1 MPVVQESVKFDRT
14 IGELRQNLVYI
25 YPCVFDDGFFRLRNG
40 WCQDDMLRNG
50 RVKAAELRDQ
60 QRSLG
65 NHPGGDFSKTLIM
78 VGVKLLEYLD
88 EASRAGV
95 VNAPAFRFPFNFV
108 DAAFG
113 VERVDYFTAVRVH
126 HHQFAR
132 LINVAALHTTADKQA
147 AIGSVQR
154 DCMRLGPS
162 GDWPRGDRRAFFA
175 VDHNYLAS
183 VSHNDIQ
190 FRRGRIKH
198 ETGGIFAF
206 DVNAGDKRTVV
217 YIHDFDGSFGTGVG
231 SRVRAVTQV
240 KETSACIVDAV
251 VRDFSGI
258 LAEVV
263 PRERN
268 VFDQFVGISTEGL
281 QCGVAIV
288 YPDLVGFRQINC
300 LARIASEA
308 GDRVNHFAFAKI
320 DDLDGPLMFAGNK
333 QALAFQVHGHV
344 VEVALDVRQR
354 DGLYQFHRR
363 TGLRP
368 RWR

>member
-126 HHQFAR
+126 HHQFAG

-154 DCMRLGPS
+154 HCMRLGPA
-162 GDWPRGDRRAFFA
+162 GDWPRGDHRAFFA
-175 VDHNYLAS
+175 VDHNYLAG
-183 VSHNDIQ
+183 VPHNDVQ
-190 FRRGRIKH
+190 FRRGGIKH
-198 ETGGIFAF
+198 ETSGILAL
-206 DVNAGDKRTVV
+206 DVNAGDQRTGVH
-217 YIHDFDGSFGTGVG
+217 IDDFDGAFGTGVWSG
-231 SRVRAVTQV
+231 VRTVAKV
-240 KETSACIVDAV
+240 KEMRGWIVDAV
-251 VRDFSGI
+251 VGNFSGI
-258 LAEVV
+258 
-263 PRERN
+263 
-268 VFDQFVGISTEGL
+268 
-281 QCGVAIV
+281 
-288 YPDLVGFRQINC
+288 
-300 LARIASEA
+300 
-308 GDRVNHFAFAKI
+308 
-320 DDLDGPLMFAGNK
+320 
-333 QALAFQVHGHV
+333 
-344 VEVALDVRQR
+344 
-354 DGLYQFHRR
+354 
-363 TGLRP
+363 
-368 RWR
+368 